1 MRRIG
6 RYISLAG
13 AEESGGNQG
22 ADGRV
27 VAETLL
33 AA

>member
-1 MRRIG
+1 MRRTG

-13 AEESGGNQG
+13 AEESGGNQR
-22 ADGRV
+22 ADGHV
-27 VAETLL
+27 MAETLL